1 MKKNYY
7 TSYLFAILG
16 MIAAFFFDQFTKIL
30 AVKHLKNENPINIVK
45 NVFQLHY
52 LENRGAAFGMLQ
64 NQKILFVVI
73 GIVILIA
80 VVLCY
85 IKLPHQRRFLPLR
98 ICLLFITSGAIGNMI
113 DRIRLNYVIDFLYFK
128 LIDFPIFNVADIYV
142 SVSAFLLVLL
152 VLFYYKEEDLESI
165 FNLFSCKKKRDRSIY
180 HE

>member
-7 TSYLFAILG
+7 TSYLFSILG
-16 MIAAFFFDQFTKIL
+16 VIAAIFFDQFTKIL
-30 AVKHLKNENPINIVK
+30 AVKHLKNKNSIDIVE

-85 IKLPHQRRFLPLR
+85 IRLPHNRRFLLLR
-98 ICLLFITSGAIGNMI
+98 ICLLFIASGAIGNMI
-113 DRIRLNYVIDFLYFK
+113 DRIRLDYVIDFLYFE

-165 FNLFSCKKKRDRSIY
+165 FSLFSRKKKEGQEHLS
-180 HE
+180 

>member
-16 MIAAFFFDQFTKIL
+16 VIAAIFFDQFTKIL
-30 AVKHLKNENPINIVK
+30 AVKHLKNKNSIDIVE

-85 IKLPHQRRFLPLR
+85 IRLPHNRHFLPLR
-98 ICLLFITSGAIGNMI
+98 ICLLFIASGAIGNMI
-113 DRIRLNYVIDFLYFK
+113 DRIRLDYVIDFLYFA

-165 FNLFSCKKKRDRSIY
+165 FSLFSRKKKEGQEHLS
-180 HE
+180 